1 MSEQNIKLFKHQ
13 ASGVDFLIKN
23 KGCGALFW
31 DMGLGKTTAALY
43 AFVQIRKNINRK
55 IRLLVFCPLSLVNAA
70 WGSDIDKFF
79 PDLKWVDCHRKG
91 FPLGFDVYICN
102 YEMLISKKNNL
113 EIQKLISRQS
123 DQDAQTMCVLDESS
137 KIKNF
142 KAETTKELL
151 RLKKNFICRVV
162 MSATPAPNDMS
173 EYWTQM
179 SFVDDSLL
187 QNNFYAF
194 RNTYFHLSRGNQKM
208 IPNGSFISREQAREI
223 FSKGWKYDI
232 TLQKREELIKR
243 ISPRCHYAKKED
255 CLDLPDQVD
264 EIRLVEMGTNQKRI
278 YKQMSRDAITEIE
291 NNDIVAQVALTKL
304 MKLRQ
309 ITSGF
314 ALTPEGEAINIEENP
329 KLKELLEILEQ
340 AGDNQIII
348 WANFHHE
355 IRTILNA
362 LGDKAT
368 AIYGEVSNKDD
379 AIEQFKT
386 GQKQYLV
393 AHPKSAAHGLTFV
406 NCSIQVFFS
415 LDYSWEGYYQAKG
428 RIHRYGQVNKC
439 TYIHLLCNESIDEQI
454 YKVLLNKNSAVELVR
469 LFLDERKE
477 SKNKHL
483 QDDKERLS
491 QSVVLEN

>member
-1 MSEQNIKLFKHQ
+1 MSISLFKHQ
-13 ASGVDFLIKN
+13 ESGVDFLIKN

-31 DMGLGKTTAALY
+31 DMGLGKTTAALSS
-43 AFVQIRKNINRK
+43 FVRIRQNNVVGIK
-55 IRLLVFCPLSLVNAA
+55 LLVFCPLSLINAA
-70 WGSDIDKFF
+70 WGSDISRFF
-79 PDLKWVDCHRKG
+79 HDLKWIDCHKKG
-91 FPLGFDVYICN
+91 FPPGYDVYLCN
-102 YEMLISKKNNL
+102 YEMLLSKKNQL
-113 EIQKLISRQS
+113 ELSKIILNNKI
-123 DQDAQTMCVLDESS
+123 MCVLDESS

-142 KAETTKELL
+142 KAKTTKEFL

-173 EYWTQM
+173 EYWAQM

-243 ISPRCHYAKKED
+243 ISPRCHYAKKEE

-340 AGDNQIII
+340 AGDKQIII

-355 IRTILNA
+355 IRTILKS

-368 AIYGEVSNKDD
+368 AIYGEVSDKDE

-439 TYIHLLCNESIDEQI
+439 TYIHLLCSESIDEQI

-477 SKNKHL
+477 SKNKRL

-491 QSVVLEN
+491 QSVGLEN